1 MREDDQMAAGLNAVP
16 GIDTWEGLQPM
27 ERERREGILRG
38 IRMRIAEGGPRR
50 AVADPAR
57 GRLFMPFAALE
68 GYGEMLTKTELGSS
82 AESVKSSS
90 HQ

>member
-1 MREDDQMAAGLNAVP
+1 MREDDQVASGAVP
-16 GIDTWEGLQPM
+16 GIDTWEG
-27 ERERREGILRG
+27 ILRD

-68 GYGEMLTKTELGSS
+68 GYGEMLGDVEGE
-82 AESVKSSS
+82 AGPD
-90 HQ
+90 